1 LINPGSFSNAGL
13 QKVFLPPWLLML
25 GIICRILLLVSF
37 FFVLCFCLLF
47 SLIFAKQ
54 ILFFVASPPP
64 APSPVA
70 RVEEEANATPAT
82 PPMGRRVEESLS
94 SPFAAPRLPASS
106 SLLDIPE
113 SSARNGRVEEPVE
126 NNPSSTAAVGTADA
140 GQLSS
145 PSLSTLML
153 TQSGEEVA
161 QLGRVERLAE
171 VFSLWENFSSAYG
184 AKLKVSEF
192 FLTFDIGFFCFC
204 LTYFCFAV
212 FTSRSGCLV
221 RSS

>member
-1 LINPGSFSNAGL
+1 MLLSLINPGSLSNAGL

-82 PPMGRRVEESLS
+82 PL
-94 SPFAAPRLPASS
+94 
-106 SLLDIPE
+106 
-113 SSARNGRVEEPVE
+113 
-126 NNPSSTAAVGTADA
+126 VGA
-140 GQLSS
+140 G
-145 PSLSTLML
+145 
-153 TQSGEEVA
+153 
-161 QLGRVERLAE
+161 
-171 VFSLWENFSSAYG
+171 
-184 AKLKVSEF
+184 LKK
-192 FLTFDIGFFCFC
+192 
-204 LTYFCFAV
+204 A
-212 FTSRSGCLV
+212 
-221 RSS
+221 